1 MRLLLRLLINAAAL
15 WAAVQLV
22 DGVTHT
28 GSTVS
33 LLGVALVFGLVNAI
47 IKPLL
52 MLFTLPALILT
63 LGLFTFVINALMLM
77 LTSALSGAFGLGFHV
92 DGFWSALLGSLVIS
106 IASAV
111 LSMFLPDRK
120 RERERYRED

>member
-15 WAAVQLV
+15 WVAVQV
-22 DGVTHT
+22 VGGVTHT

-33 LLGVALVFGLVNAI
+33 LLSVALVFGLVNAI

-92 DGFWSALLGSLVIS
+92 EGFWSALVGALVIS
-106 IASAV
+106 IVSAV

-120 RERERYRED
+120 RERDRYRED

>member
-15 WAAVQLV
+15 WVAVQV
-22 DGVTHT
+22 VGGVTHT

-33 LLGVALVFGLVNAI
+33 LLSVALVFGLVNAI

-92 DGFWSALLGSLVIS
+92 EGFWSALVGALVIS
-106 IASAV
+106 IVSAV

-120 RERERYRED
+120 RERDRYKED

>member
-1 MRLLLRLLINAAAL
+1 MKLLLKLLVNAAAL

-77 LTSALSGAFGLGFHV
+77 LTSALSGAFSLGFHV
-92 DGFWSALLGSLVIS
+92 EGFWSALFGSLVIS
-106 IASAV
+106 IVSAV
-111 LSMFLPDRK
+111 LSLIIPDGKDRK
-120 RERERYRED
+120 RDRDDR